1 MLQKRRKD
9 KENGKKYDKDMR
21 FTLTK
26 EMKIKVSLNVNQYTY
41 KHNSKKN
48 PTGEMCKLCNNLV
61 GYILLPSFSSNTVVV
76 S

>member
-41 KHNSKKN
+41 
-48 PTGEMCKLCNNLV
+48 
-61 GYILLPSFSSNTVVV
+61 
-76 S
+76 